1 MNFRECIFIL
11 FLLIF
16 EFFFNYIEKNVFII
30 FVYILLIIDSE
41 NLGWLFLYG
50 FMLKLELF

>member
-16 EFFFNYIEKNVFII
+16 EFFFNYIEKSVFII
-30 FVYILLIIDSE
+30 FVYILLIVDSE